1 MGNEDLGNLSMT
13 CKFNS
18 TKPLFKQFQEQRGVN
33 PIRAHQ
39 MDFGSWNSKMSKEIM
54 QKGNTQPIEGST
66 WLSLH
71 LSCTHQLSS
80 RKNTVTGD
88 MMSP

>member
-18 TKPLFKQFQEQRGVN
+18 TKPLFNQFQEQRGVN

-54 QKGNTQPIEGST
+54 QKGNTQSIEGST

-71 LSCTHQLSS
+71 QSCTHLHSLQKILL
-80 RKNTVTGD
+80 T
-88 MMSP
+88 